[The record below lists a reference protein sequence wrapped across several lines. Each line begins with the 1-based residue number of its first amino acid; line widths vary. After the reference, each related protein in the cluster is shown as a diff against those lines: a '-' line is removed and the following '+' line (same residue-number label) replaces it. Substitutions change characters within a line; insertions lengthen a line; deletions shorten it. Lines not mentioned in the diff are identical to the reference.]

1 MPELDAVRGVAVLM
15 VVIYHGFFWS
25 HPLSHATGFTR
36 LLLKAT
42 QPGWLGVEL
51 FFVLSGFLITGI
63 LVDARARPQYFRPFY
78 VRRARRILP
87 PYLVLLAMLLVS
99 GVVGLPFAT
108 LALCFLANVAPLF
121 GVPMQYGPLWSL
133 AVEEHFYL
141 AWPLAVRVL
150 EPRRLAA
157 VAWGVVLGLPLV
169 RLLAWTR
176 GEEGGLFLYTWFT
189 VDGLAMGALLALYL
203 RRPAATRV
211 AVARLG
217 GACVAAS
224 AALFAIGAPF
234 GILTRSAAL
243 GAALQY
249 TPWCLGFTGALTL
262 SLVIGTGPHRRWVQ
276 GRVLRF
282 FGDISYGLYLVHLLC
297 FIAYDAALTRWVA
310 GVSPADVRLGPMLAR
325 FVVAAGAATLLA
337 TLSRRSYEA
346 WFLARQDRGVFP
358 PDAAA

>member
-25 HPLSHATGFTR
+25 HPLSHATGLTW

-63 LVDARARPQYFRPFY
+63 LVDTRARPQYFRRFY

-121 GVPMQYGPLWSL
+121 AIPMQYGPLWSL

-141 AWPLAVRVL
+141 AWPVAVRVL

-157 VAWGVVLGLPLV
+157 VAWGIALGLPLV

-189 VDGLAMGALLALYL
+189 VDGLAMGALLALYCAG
-203 RRPAATRV
+203 RQRRAWRSRASARPASLP
-211 AVARLG
+211 ARRCSPS
-217 GACVAAS
+217 APPSAS
-224 AALFAIGAPF
+224 
-234 GILTRSAAL
+234 
-243 GAALQY
+243 
-249 TPWCLGFTGALTL
+249 
-262 SLVIGTGPHRRWVQ
+262 
-276 GRVLRF
+276 
-282 FGDISYGLYLVHLLC
+282 
-297 FIAYDAALTRWVA
+297 
-310 GVSPADVRLGPMLAR
+310 
-325 FVVAAGAATLLA
+325 
-337 TLSRRSYEA
+337 
-346 WFLARQDRGVFP
+346 
-358 PDAAA
+358 